1 MRSPQAQ
8 TMPDRQLET
17 ERLILRRLTLDD
29 ARFMLGIWNDP
40 AFIRNVGDRGIRTEE
55 QAVAALQ
62 TGALSLYAEYGYGPY
77 VMVRRSDGT
86 EIGICGLFK
95 RENLADPDIGFGVLP
110 EYCGQG
116 YASEAAFEVLGI
128 DNRAAIVSPENAPS
142 IALIEKLGLRF
153 DRKFTMPGDDEAVLL
168 YSRNLSRE

>member
-1 MRSPQAQ
+1 
-8 TMPDRQLET
+8 MPDRQLET

-116 YASEAAFEVLGI
+116 YASEAAFEVLAHTRDVLGI
-128 DNRAAIVSPENAPS
+128 DNLAAIVSPENAPS

-168 YSRNLSRE
+168 YSRNHSRE